1 MQVRVAGIDAGKRYG
16 LTVEAVEAVD
26 RRIDD
31 NLYPE
36 FEQLQ
41 LRSLLFPRVAAPF
54 TSVRSADGSIYR
66 PLPELPAIPLR
77 AASIRTR

>member
-1 MQVRVAGIDAGKRYG
+1 MQVRVAGIDADKRYG
-16 LTVEAVEAVD
+16 LTVEAVD

>member
-16 LTVEAVEAVD
+16 LTVEAVD